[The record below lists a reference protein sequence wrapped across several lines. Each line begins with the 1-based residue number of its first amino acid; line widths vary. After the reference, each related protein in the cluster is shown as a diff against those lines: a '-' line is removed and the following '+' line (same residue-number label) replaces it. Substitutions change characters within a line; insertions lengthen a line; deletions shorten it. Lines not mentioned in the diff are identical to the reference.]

1 MNKDLK
7 KLVRDRFSSFSEI
20 EEYRKRVES
29 GLLPWEERISELFLS
44 IPGRLLDI
52 GCGGGREA
60 IALSTRRHEI
70 IGIDISKAQVESAG
84 IAARRFGKKIEFRL
98 CNGIDLDF
106 ECGYFNYI
114 VMWGQAFGNV
124 PKQENRLHLVKE
136 CSRVLKHSGR
146 LIISVHDRDVCEPIL
161 KSSNTIKALP
171 SPELEPG
178 DFILQGDSESNT
190 QCYWH
195 YFTKEEL
202 IDLSNQAGFKTVE
215 CKLASGYGQEGW
227 DTILVMVS
235 EK

>member
-1 MNKDLK
+1 MNKDLL

-20 EEYRKRVES
+20 EKHRKRVGS

-60 IALSTRRHEI
+60 IALSALGHRI
-70 IGIDISKAQVESAG
+70 IGIDISKAQVESARV
-84 IAARRFGKKIEFRL
+84 ATMKLTNKIEFRL
-98 CNGIDLDF
+98 CNGVDLDF
-106 ECGYFNYI
+106 ESGYFNYI

-124 PKQENRLHLVKE
+124 PKQENRLRLLQE
-136 CSRVLKHSGR
+136 CFRVLKHSGR
-146 LIISVHDRDVCEPIL
+146 LIISVHNRDVCEPIV
-161 KSSNTIKALP
+161 KRSNTIKTLP

-190 QCYWH
+190 ECYWH

-202 IDLSNQAGFKTVE
+202 IDLSNQAGFRTVE
-215 CKLASGYGQEGW
+215 CKLASEYGQEGW
-227 DTILVMVS
+227 GTILVTVS

>member
-1 MNKDLK
+1 MNKDLF

-29 GLLPWEERISELFLS
+29 GLLPWEERISVLFLS

-60 IALSTRRHEI
+60 IALSTLRHEI
-70 IGIDISKAQVESAG
+70 IGIDISKAQVESAR

-98 CNGIDLDF
+98 CNGVDLDF

-124 PKQENRLHLVKE
+124 PKQENRLHLLQE
-136 CSRVLKHSGR
+136 CFRVLKRSGR

-161 KSSNTIKALP
+161 KSSKTIKTLP

-178 DFILQGDSESNT
+178 DFILQKDSESNT

-195 YFTKEEL
+195 YFTKKEL

-215 CKLASGYGQEGW
+215 CKPASEYGQEGW